1 MEGTLMHSKDIVA
14 GERASHAQRYVAMFL
29 WIFLGFLYVFLI
41 GEWLTVSNRDTL
53 FTEYIDHVIQLAAN
67 AQRPATPARAL
78 LLLTPRPLSPPPPHP
93 HIPPTPHPL
102 PP

>member
-41 GEWLTVSNRDTL
+41 VEWLTVSNRAKL
-53 FTEYIDHVIQLAAN
+53 FTEYIDHVIQVAAN
-67 AQRPATPARAL
+67 EQRPANEDRARILIKEGGLFRAAQESEL
-78 LLLTPRPLSPPPPHP
+78 
-93 HIPPTPHPL
+93 HIRRSAWAV
-102 PP
+102 